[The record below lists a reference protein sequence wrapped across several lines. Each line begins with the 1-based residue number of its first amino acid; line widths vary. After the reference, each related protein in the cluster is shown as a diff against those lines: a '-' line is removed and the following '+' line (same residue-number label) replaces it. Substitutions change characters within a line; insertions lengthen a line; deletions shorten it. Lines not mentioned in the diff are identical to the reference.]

1 MKINLNFNSIKR
13 AVALRKVAAFLITG
27 ILSVFSFISC
37 NLQEEDNRVVIWTC
51 SRDFAQYAEL
61 YNQSHKNNKVVIV
74 YKENPAKSLP
84 PLKDEA
90 NPDIVIG
97 PWLQSDSV
105 NKYFTSLDYIFDRRI
120 ISSSIFYPQLFEV
133 GKFNDSQYLL
143 PVSFN
148 LPAVIYS
155 ASNNDK
161 IKNDFTMSIDDIR
174 QTAAEFNE
182 KKKNGSFNKI
192 GFTVTTNPDF
202 LYLVSKMYGVDF
214 CNNGEKTIWNED
226 KLKEAVKVV
235 YDWVS
240 AENNSIRTETDFD
253 FKYLCMPDY
262 RQVIS
267 DKTLFTY
274 ATSDRVFDILHNQ
287 YANIDYR
294 WIEKDGKIQI
304 EDSAIFLGIYK
315 KTKNQAGCTEFI
327 TWFFNEANQ
336 DKILERKIDLNLDTE
351 QFGFTGGFSS
361 LIKVTEKSMPKYYTQ
376 LLSNVPPSQALTAAI
391 SQFPRWED
399 YKKSVIDPFFLDSI
413 KEYERLETDKAEEKD
428 TSAETILKQNITIED
443 YEKEWRKKLFD

>member
-1 MKINLNFNSIKR
+1 MNIKLKLYSIRK
-13 AVALRKVAAFLITG
+13 AVATIKVAAFLITG
-27 ILSVFSFISC
+27 VLSVFSFVSC
-37 NLQEEDNRVVIWTC
+37 DIPEEENRVVIWTC

-84 PLKDEA
+84 PLKDEVS
-90 NPDIVIG
+90 PDIVIG

-105 NKYFTSLDYIFDRRI
+105 SKNFTSLDYIFDRRI
-120 ISSSIFYPQLFEV
+120 ITSSIFYPQLFEV

-148 LPAVIYS
+148 LPAVIY
-155 ASNNDK
+155 AAANNDK
-161 IKNDFTMSIDDIR
+161 VKNDFTMSIEDIHSA
-174 QTAAEFNE
+174 AAEFNE
-182 KKKNGSFNKI
+182 KKKNGNFSKV

-202 LYLVSKMYGVDF
+202 IYLVSKMFEVDF
-214 CNNGEKTIWNED
+214 RNNGEQTTWNED
-226 KLKEAVKVV
+226 KLKEAVKVL
-235 YDWVS
+235 YEWVA
-240 AENNSIRTETDFD
+240 AENVSIRTETDFE

-262 RQVIS
+262 RQVVS
-267 DKTLFTY
+267 EKTLFNY
-274 ATSDRVFDILHNQ
+274 STSDRLFDILHNQ

-304 EDSAIFLGIYK
+304 EDSAVFLGIYK

-327 TWFFNEANQ
+327 TWFFNEVNQ
-336 DKILERKIDLNLDTE
+336 DKLLERKSDLNLDTE

-361 LIKVTEKSMPKYYTQ
+361 LINVTEKSMPKYYTQ
-376 LLSNVPPSQALTAAI
+376 LLSNIPPSQALVAPL
-391 SQFPRWED
+391 SQYPRWED
-399 YKKSVIDPFFLDSI
+399 YKKSVIEPFFLDSI
-413 KEYERLETDKAEEKD
+413 KEYERYETDKAEEKD
-428 TSAETILKQNITIED
+428 TSAETVLKQNITIED